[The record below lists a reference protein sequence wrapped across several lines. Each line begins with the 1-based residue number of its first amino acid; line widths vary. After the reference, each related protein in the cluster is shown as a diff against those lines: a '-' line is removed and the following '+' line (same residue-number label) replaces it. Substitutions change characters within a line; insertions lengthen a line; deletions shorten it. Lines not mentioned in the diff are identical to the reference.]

1 MSADALDA
9 GQGNPDGLGAV
20 KIGGSNPYKVFYVF
34 FLSHP
39 IPSLCEIFSFER

>member
-1 MSADALDA
+1 MPANALDA

-20 KIGGSNPYKVFYVF
+20 KIGGSNPYEILNVF

-39 IPSLCEIFSFER
+39 IPSIVRLSL